1 MRVITP
7 GGSVLNSSNANAL
20 KTEAGQSLL
29 YSDKKTVN
37 YQNKAV
43 DLCIFHELATEL
55 EEGNYITEIYCEGV
69 KIGSDSFVLK

>member
-7 GGSVLNSSNANAL
+7 GGSVLNSSNSNTL
-20 KTEAGQSLL
+20 KTESGQSLL
-29 YSDKKTVN
+29 YSDKKIVN

-43 DLCIFHELATEL
+43 DICIFYELTQEIDA
-55 EEGNYITEIYCEGV
+55 GNYITEIYCEGV